1 MNILIDNEVL
11 EVSVLILM
19 KLNEVKMGIP
29 IKVDGAMR
37 IVYQK
42 YIDANTCF
50 WRLLIR
56 STSKRR
62 TSPAPSAL

>member
-29 IKVDGAMR
+29 
-37 IVYQK
+37 
-42 YIDANTCF
+42 NTH
-50 WRLLIR
+50 
-56 STSKRR
+56 KG
-62 TSPAPSAL
+62 